1 MKKYISRN
9 KKKIYRTIED
19 IIYGTVWIVSFY
31 GFIAFALISA

>member
-1 MKKYISRN
+1 MNKYISRKR
-9 KKKIYRTIED
+9 KKMYRTIED